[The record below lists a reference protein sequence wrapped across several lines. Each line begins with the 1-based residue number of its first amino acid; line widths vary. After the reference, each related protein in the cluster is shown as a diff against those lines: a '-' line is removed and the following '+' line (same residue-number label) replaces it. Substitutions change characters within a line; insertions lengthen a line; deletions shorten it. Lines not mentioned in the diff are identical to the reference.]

1 MDDPDSRLEARVT
14 AEITGLASDFVDTL
28 PARVRS
34 TSAAEVRAAI
44 GRRVHARDMAITVVA
59 TASDFRKR
67 LVDSKVAP
75 SAVDVIPYEDY

>member
-1 MDDPDSRLEARVT
+1 
-14 AEITGLASDFVDTL
+14 
-28 PARVRS
+28 
-34 TSAAEVRAAI
+34 
-44 GRRVHARDMAITVVA
+44 MAITVVA